1 MIFINKTSTEE
12 KGKILKMNTNRI
24 SLAVPFFNIF
34 KIKLS

>member
-1 MIFINKTSTEE
+1 MIFIKKTSTEE

>member
-1 MIFINKTSTEE
+1 MIFINKISTEA
-12 KGKILKMNTNRI
+12 KGKIFKMNTNRI